1 MSMVGNIIYAGLT
14 DVGKQRS
21 NNEDTW
27 VCRHIWD
34 ENTIIAAVID
44 GVGGYEGGEV
54 AAQIAAKELVAYLE
68 KYPNGERAQLLKEAI
83 VYANNRIF
91 EERSKNQRMS
101 DMGCVITSVL
111 IEQDKSLVHMAH
123 VGDTR
128 LYEYQAGCLIK
139 RSHDQSPIGRY
150 EEMGLLNEKEAM
162 EHPMRN
168 IIERDLGRKLL
179 DNATE
184 DYIETATFSLNENS
198 SWLLCSDGLTD
209 MLIASQIMQIL
220 ADNERPD
227 EQARSLI
234 DAANDAGGKDNITVV
249 ILYVPECEKRLV
261 SQKDETI
268 EQGEEPDQRNIPAQE
283 SQTGDQAEKGKYCF
297 HYLLYIVCF
306 VAGWIA
312 HSFYVEIEDAEK
324 DTNLSSPAA
333 QETTA
338 PLPLYQSSCIES
350 DSVRQ
355 KIEDDSTNVQ
365 RRPRHNT
372 SEFEQD

>member
-1 MSMVGNIIYAGLT
+1 
-14 DVGKQRS
+14 
-21 NNEDTW
+21 
-27 VCRHIWD
+27 
-34 ENTIIAAVID
+34 
-44 GVGGYEGGEV
+44 
-54 AAQIAAKELVAYLE
+54 
-68 KYPNGERAQLLKEAI
+68 
-83 VYANNRIF
+83 
-91 EERSKNQRMS
+91 
-101 DMGCVITSVL
+101 
-111 IEQDKSLVHMAH
+111 
-123 VGDTR
+123 
-128 LYEYQAGCLIK
+128 
-139 RSHDQSPIGRY
+139 
-150 EEMGLLNEKEAM
+150 
-162 EHPMRN
+162 
-168 IIERDLGRKLL
+168 
-179 DNATE
+179 
-184 DYIETATFSLNENS
+184 
-198 SWLLCSDGLTD
+198 

-249 ILYVPECEKRLV
+249 ILYVPECEKQLV

-338 PLPLYQSSCIES
+338 PLPLYQSGCIES

-372 SEFEQD
+372 SEFE